1 MENTK
6 KWNIWSSPGANF
18 TYGTLKSG
26 LDLQCSQAL
35 VVLYLLAGLAWAVLG
50 FLWIFGAQDSVME
63 ADCGYNS
70 FTYWVGREQ

>member
-1 MENTK
+1 MKN
-6 KWNIWSSPGANF
+6 A
-18 TYGTLKSG
+18 
-26 LDLQCSQAL
+26 SQAL

-70 FTYWVGREQ
+70 FTYWVGQKKLNCAYLQ

>member
-1 MENTK
+1 M
-6 KWNIWSSPGANF
+6 SSTPSCAGVKN
-18 TYGTLKSG
+18 G
-26 LDLQCSQAL
+26 SQAL

-70 FTYWVGREQ
+70 FTYWVGLTNEIGHICSH